1 MSRLVNE
8 PVSPYTVHKEKKRS
22 VLELTILVGP
32 MSMSGMR
39 GALLLCRLCDDE
51 AEGQDWMLRTF
62 FCSGLGFGARDEILT
77 AVVLENKMS
86 YDLTPYQLVKSNRR
100 FGGSYFIFMVEQ

>member
-1 MSRLVNE
+1 MNE

-51 AEGQDWMLRTF
+51 AEGQD
-62 FCSGLGFGARDEILT
+62 
-77 AVVLENKMS
+77 
-86 YDLTPYQLVKSNRR
+86 
-100 FGGSYFIFMVEQ
+100 